1 MAPAR
6 INERSELDL
15 LAIVCLVPSLLYIIL
30 MFVYPFLFGLYVSLQ
45 PTKGSTWSIKN
56 YVSFFADPYQYAT
69 IGTTFALAIPNS
81 ILVVLAALFLAYGMR
96 RGIRMERTITTILVL
111 PISLGVIFLSEGI
124 LGFYGTNGWLNQM
137 MIGAGLLHEP
147 LELTHNFIGVTL
159 SLFMQ
164 QFPFCFLM
172 LLGYISG
179 IDPSLE
185 SSARMLGAGPWTVF
199 RRVMLPLIA
208 PGLAIAFALVFVMS
222 CRFPVGG
229 HGRAAGSAHA
239 HDLDRRLSAGV
250 RTIRHVV
257 RFCDRRDHGALPIGG
272 AHRDRAGAAPDDDRD
287 DHGCWETLT
296 GEDDARPHV
305 EIGDLYLPARLHS
318 KPAWH
323 CWACRGQRLCEAL
336 VQPSPAARLHDRLV
350 RLCLD

>member
-1 MAPAR
+1 MARAR
-6 INERSELDL
+6 TDERSELDV
-15 LAIVCLVPSLLYIIL
+15 LAVFCLIPSLLYVIL
-30 MFVYPFLFGLYVSLQ
+30 MFVYPFLYGLYVSLQ
-45 PTKGSTWSIKN
+45 PMKGSAWSIRN
-56 YVSFFADPYQYAT
+56 YVAFFTDPYQFAT

-81 ILVVLAALFLAYGMR
+81 ILVVLIALFLAYGMR
-96 RGIRMERTITTILVL
+96 RGIWMARTVTTILVL

-137 MIGAGLLHEP
+137 LIGADLIKEP
-147 LELTHNFIGVTL
+147 LELTHNFIGVIL

-222 CRFPVGG
+222 FAVFPSAVMVGQP
-229 HGRAAGSAHA
+229 AGSTRSISIAA
-239 HDLDRRLSAGV
+239 YQQAFEQYDMSYASAIAVIMGLCQLAALIAIVLIRRRMTIATTMGV
-250 RTIRHVV
+250 GKR
-257 RFCDRRDHGALPIGG
+257 
-272 AHRDRAGAAPDDDRD
+272 
-287 DHGCWETLT
+287 
-296 GEDDARPHV
+296 
-305 EIGDLYLPARLHS
+305 
-318 KPAWH
+318 
-323 CWACRGQRLCEAL
+323 
-336 VQPSPAARLHDRLV
+336 
-350 RLCLD
+350 